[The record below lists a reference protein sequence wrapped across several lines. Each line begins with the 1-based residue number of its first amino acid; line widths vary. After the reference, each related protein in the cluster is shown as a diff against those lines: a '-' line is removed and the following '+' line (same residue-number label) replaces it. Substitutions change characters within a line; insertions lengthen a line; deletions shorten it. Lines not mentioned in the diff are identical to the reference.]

1 MQTQVEESIME
12 NQDPK
17 TMMMVKGRTELHMY
31 NELLG
36 LELELG

>member
-1 MQTQVEESIME
+1 ME

-17 TMMMVKGRTELHMY
+17 TMMMVKRRTGLHMY